1 VLVVVAGTACGSSAT
16 TATTPEPTLTK
27 AVGQLLI
34 ATYKGTTPPPSIL
47 SAVRAGRIGS
57 IILMGGNTGN
67 SVAVTRLATSALQKA
82 ARAGGNPGLLIMT
95 DQEGGEVKRLPGPP
109 AYSASQMG
117 DPSVAA
123 AQGYATALM
132 LRKAGVNVDLAPVVD
147 VTQVDGF
154 MTTEQRTFG
163 SNPPVVARA
172 ACAFA
177 RGLVKGGVAYTLKHF
192 PGLGDA
198 VKSTD
203 VEPVAIDEPAAEI
216 EADDAAYRSCGSG
229 RLALVM
235 VSSASYTNLTGDLP
249 AVMTPSIYNKVMVN
263 DGIGALTVSDA
274 LDSGAIK
281 PWPSAARRSIAA
293 GLDMAMYP
301 NREAD
306 ALKTYTTLLADV
318 RAGRLDPGRVRAA
331 AMRVLALKRA
341 LGLG

>member
-1 VLVVVAGTACGSSAT
+1 MLVVVAGTACGSSAI

-34 ATYKGTTPPPSIL
+34 ATYKGTKPPASIL
-47 SAVRAGRIGS
+47 GAVRAGRIGS

-67 SVAVTRLATSALQKA
+67 SVAVTQRATSVLQKA
-82 ARAGGNPGLLIMT
+82 AREGGNSGLLIMT

-109 AYSASQMG
+109 AYSASQMSN
-117 DPSVAA
+117 PSLAG
-123 AQGYATALM
+123 AQGHATALM
-132 LRKAGVNVDLAPVVD
+132 LRKAGVNVDLAPVAD
-147 VTQVDGF
+147 VTGVSGF

-163 SNPPVVARA
+163 SSPAAVARA
-172 ACAFA
+172 ACDFA
-177 RGLVKGGVAYTLKHF
+177 RGLAKGGVAYTLKHF

-203 VEPVAIDEPAAEI
+203 VTPVAITEPAAEI
-216 EADDAAYRSCGSG
+216 EADDGAYRSCGSG

-235 VSSASYTNLTGDLP
+235 VSSASYTHLTGNLP
-249 AVMTPSIYNKVMVN
+249 AVMTPSIYSKVMVH
-263 DGIGALTVSDA
+263 DRISALTVSDA

-306 ALKTYTTLLADV
+306 ALSAYSTLLADV
-318 RAGRLDPGRVRAA
+318 RAGRLSPGRVRAA